1 MKSNL
6 TLSYYK
12 LAVIEEQLTIEQI
25 IHARRFRNWKKYD
38 KLKEEQ
44 KIMIRFEELEIYI
57 DDIDPEYIPKSF
69 KPDTEI

>member
-44 KIMIRFEELEIYI
+44 KIMIRFEE
-57 DDIDPEYIPKSF
+57 
-69 KPDTEI
+69 